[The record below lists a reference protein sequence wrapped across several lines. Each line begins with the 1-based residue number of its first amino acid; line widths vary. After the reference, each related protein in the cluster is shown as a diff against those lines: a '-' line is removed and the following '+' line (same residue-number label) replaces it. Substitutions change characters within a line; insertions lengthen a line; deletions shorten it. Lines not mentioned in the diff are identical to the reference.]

1 MLTAAVAA
9 LILVLSLIPQMPRVM
24 EGFKYTDKLGHFA
37 AYIVL
42 GFILFLSLVRENR
55 HKALWIAVAYCVV
68 FGAVIEGLQHFVHRQ
83 TELWDL
89 IVDLLGALVGALAGW
104 LVLRSWPGLIRR

>member
-9 LILVLSLIPQMPRVM
+9 LILVLSLVPRLPHVM
-24 EGFKYTDKLGHFA
+24 QGFKYTDKLGHFA

-42 GFILFLSLVRENR
+42 GLVLFLSLVRENR
-55 HKALWIAVAYCVV
+55 NRALWIAVACCVV
-68 FGAVIEGLQHFVHRQ
+68 YGAVIEGLQHFVHRQ

-89 IVDLLGALVGALAGW
+89 IVDLIGALVGALAGW
-104 LVLRSWPGLIRR
+104 LVLRRWPGLIRR